1 MPRRAPAGG
10 HGTPLEGRA
19 GRPATLGGAGILSG
33 VSASWRITGRE
44 RELSRAGEVLA
55 DGRGGL
61 LILGPAGLGKSRLA
75 QELAERAA
83 ADGAEVAHL
92 AGSQAGANLTLAAV
106 APLLPPEVADAS
118 VPVLVL
124 LRRALEERA
133 EGRRIVLVVDD
144 THLLDDASALLVHQ
158 LAASGGVQVI
168 ATQRAGVLAPD
179 PVVRLI
185 QDRLVERLELGPLDR
200 AGTVDLAELIAGER
214 LEPAAEERLWHLT
227 AGNPLFVREVLLS
240 LADSGVAGSDLGR
253 RLLDP
258 DAVGVPR
265 LVDLVRH
272 RLADLGDV
280 AHEAMVQLAF
290 GEPLGPGE
298 LAGLVGDDT
307 IARLDRDGLLDS
319 SLDGKRLIVR
329 LAHPLYGEVLRADTS
344 ALQRRAI
351 RYRLAEALQATGAR
365 RRADVVRLAAWATEG
380 GLEVPV
386 ATLAEAARV
395 ARFSHDHDLA
405 ERLARAAFVA
415 EPTFGAG
422 EVLADVLFVVGDID
436 GLEEHL
442 PGWEDVCADDDQ
454 RAVVAMSRAIGA
466 YWRRSDD
473 AAAWAALDAVGDVAS
488 ASARDEVV
496 ALRSTLLAF
505 AGRPAEALTLATPLL
520 EREPDRVLIQAALAA
535 NQAHRASGQPLVGLA
550 VVQRALEAY
559 TVLGE
564 QAILVSNRVVAAA
577 RASTLTD
584 AGRYDEATD
593 AVRLALDSAR
603 DAGEG
608 AGVALASL
616 SEGWLLMH
624 QGRTESARRS
634 LALADRAFGANRH
647 PGMQRWTKAALAL
660 TDAIRGELVAARS
673 HLDALDEL
681 GPHPAK
687 VFEGSVHRARAAVA
701 WLDNRPAD
709 AHQVLADG
717 ADERR
722 AAGDVLGEAACL
734 HDLARLGR
742 PDDAAARLADLV
754 LPGSGIAIPAMAA
767 HAAALA
773 SGSVAQLGE
782 VAEAFAS
789 MGAWLWA
796 AEAAFSA
803 SDAAR
808 NAGDQRAA
816 ARWANLGDDHRARCE
831 SVHTPGLVTTTG
843 PVPLTRRE
851 REVAILAAQ
860 GLPSREIGE
869 RLFVGKRTVES
880 HLARIYGK
888 LGIRSRVEL
897 ARMLDGGREAIVA

>member
-1 MPRRAPAGG
+1 
-10 HGTPLEGRA
+10 
-19 GRPATLGGAGILSG
+19 
-33 VSASWRITGRE
+33 VSAQWRITGRDDD
-44 RELSRAGEVLA
+44 LARACEVIA
-55 DGRGGL
+55 RGRKGL
-61 LILGPAGLGKSRLA
+61 FILGPAGLGKSRFA
-75 QELAERAA
+75 QELADRSA
-83 ADGAEVAHL
+83 ADGVEVAHVS
-92 AGSQAGANLTLAAV
+92 GSQAGANLTLAAV
-106 APLLPPEVADAS
+106 APLLPADIPDS
-118 VPVLVL
+118 TVPVLVL

-133 EGRRIVLVVDD
+133 EGRPILLVVDD
-144 THLLDDASALLVHQ
+144 AHLLDDASALLVHQ
-158 LAASGGVQVI
+158 LAVAGVVQVI
-168 ATQRAGVLAPD
+168 ATKRSGALAPD
-179 PVVRLI
+179 PIVRLAGD
-185 QDRLVERLELGPLDR
+185 QLVERLELRPLDR
-200 AGTVDLAELIAGER
+200 EGTTELAALIAGER
-214 LEPAAEERLWHLT
+214 LDPAGDERLWHLT
-227 AGNPLFVREVLLS
+227 AGNPLFIREILLS
-240 LADSGVAGSDLGR
+240 LADGSGSGPGLAK

-258 DAVGVPR
+258 DAVAVPR

-272 RLADLGDV
+272 RLSDLDDD
-280 AHEAMVQLAF
+280 AHEALGQLAF

-298 LAGLVGDDT
+298 LDGLISPDVIT
-307 IARLDRDGLLDS
+307 RLDRDGLLDS
-319 SLDGKRLIVR
+319 ELDGKRLIVR
-329 LAHPLYGEVLRADTS
+329 LAHPLYGEVLRADTT

-386 ATLAEAARV
+386 ATLAEAARI

-415 EPTFGAG
+415 EPSFGSG
-422 EVLADVLFVVGDID
+422 EVLADVLFVTGDID
-436 GLEEHL
+436 GLEEHQ
-442 PGWEDVCADDDQ
+442 PNWEAICADDDE

-466 YWRRSDD
+466 YWRRADD
-473 AAAWAALDAVGDVAS
+473 EAAWAALDGVGATGS
-488 ASARDEVV
+488 QAARDEAV

-505 AGRPAEALTLATPLL
+505 AGRPAEALALATPLL
-520 EREPDRVLIQAALAA
+520 DRGPDRVLIQAALAA
-535 NQAHRASGQPLVGLA
+535 NQAHRSSGRPLEALA
-550 VVQRALEAY
+550 VVQRALDAY
-559 TVLGE
+559 AVLGD
-564 QAILVSNRVVAAA
+564 QAILVCTRVVAAG

-584 AGRYDEATD
+584 AGHYDEAGD

-603 DAGEG
+603 AAGEG
-608 AGVALASL
+608 AGLALASL
-616 SEGWLLMH
+616 AEGWLLFH
-624 QGRTESARRS
+624 QGRTESARRP
-634 LALADRAFGANRH
+634 LTFADRAFGANRH

-660 TDAIRGELVAARS
+660 TDAVRGELVAARS

-681 GPHPAK
+681 GDHPAR

-701 WLDNRPAD
+701 WLDNQPLD
-709 AHQVLADG
+709 AHRHLIDG

-722 AAGDVLGEAACL
+722 SVGDVLGEAACL

-742 PDDAAARLADLV
+742 ADAAAERLAELV
-754 LPGSGIAIPAMAA
+754 QPGSGLAIPAMAA

-773 SGSVAQLGE
+773 SGSFQDLGA
-782 VAEAFAS
+782 VAETFAS

-803 SDAAR
+803 ADAAR
-808 NAGDQRAA
+808 NAGEQRAA
-816 ARWANLGDDHRARCE
+816 ARWTNLGEDHRSRCE
-831 SVHTPGLVTTTG
+831 SVHTAGLVTTSG